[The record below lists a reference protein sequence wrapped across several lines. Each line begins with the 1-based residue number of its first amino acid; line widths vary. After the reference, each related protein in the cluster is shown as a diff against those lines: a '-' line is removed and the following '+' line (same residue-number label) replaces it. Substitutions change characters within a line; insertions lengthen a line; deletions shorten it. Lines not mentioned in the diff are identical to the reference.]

1 MTIWPTECSIVGC
14 RSETHFLAMIQ
25 FTVDRR
31 ATYTWSRYL

>member
-1 MTIWPTECSIVGC
+1 
-14 RSETHFLAMIQ
+14 MIQ